1 MRWAGFGLSG
11 MVLGMGGC
19 FAAPQVCE
27 PCKWFVA
34 WKHVGLSEK
43 WWLFLKINF
52 FFLRGL

>member
-1 MRWAGFGLSG
+1 MWAGFGLDG